1 MEEVLGI
8 ILLVVTIIVSL
19 PVVGFMIF
27 CGVDLE
33 IGKKI
38 QKISKGRI
46 KQGGLERW
54 REKNINIGQD
64 IKDMNGEPKVR
75 HSMSVFAVVKDE
87 NGEEREVDLRDI
99 VGSRGEENK

>member
-1 MEEVLGI
+1 MEEVLGM
-8 ILLVVTIIVSL
+8 ILLVITIIVSL

-54 REKNINIGQD
+54 REKNINIGQGID
-64 IKDMNGEPKVR
+64 VEP
-75 HSMSVFAVVKDE
+75 AVIHQIPL
-87 NGEEREVDLRDI
+87 GGI
-99 VGSRGEENK
+99 CCC

>member
-19 PVVGFMIF
+19 PVVGLMLF

-33 IGKKI
+33 TGKKI

-54 REKNINIGQD
+54 REKNINIGQGID
-64 IKDMNGEPKVR
+64 VEP
-75 HSMSVFAVVKDE
+75 AVIHQIPL
-87 NGEEREVDLRDI
+87 GGI
-99 VGSRGEENK
+99 CCC